1 MAKKVRK
8 ARTVIV
14 GTYRPENEAWI
25 AERRLYNLPLP
36 TILSRKERKAGGV
49 HSCATVSDGHLPFHE
64 VVTGVVLF
72 AEGHQNFAFKARFKE
87 VVDGAWLKKNGYS
100 TVGASVSLARRR
112 APLPKPHGTAYAL
125 YELYEE
131 STPAKLLGDRA
142 AEVFVS
148 SSRCPCV
155 KIDEAFYSKPYP
167 VTGGRSM
174 PYVFDCLKPYFRKW
188 KSATTFNPV
197 QGDFFDE
204 LFGSLT
210 SSAISVKWD
219 LKNVKIEF
227 GDSLRLCEKWQ
238 PPTVIVSDGPYGL
251 GSYPGDPVSPDGLAE
266 CYRPFLVKWYERS
279 LPSATLWFWNSEQG
293 WANCH
298 RMIEECGWEFRNC
311 HIWDK
316 GISHVAGNCNTRTI
330 RKYPVVTEVCAQY
343 VRKNYL
349 KSGEREYPLRD
360 WMREEWRRTGLPF
373 RLTNEA
379 CGVKDAATRKYF
391 SKDHLWYFPPSDAF
405 IHIAAYANKFGNAAG
420 RPYFCKLNG
429 EQFTSG
435 EWDLMRAKFHCEIGV
450 SNVWS
455 LPAVRGTER
464 IKVNGACLHMNQKP
478 LELLERI
485 IRSSSDPGD
494 VVWEPFGGLCST
506 AVAALRTSRKA
517 FAAEINPK
525 FYNAARERLSHEIH

>member
-1 MAKKVRK
+1 MAASRK
-8 ARTVIV
+8 SASADATVLV
-14 GTYRPENEAWI
+14 GTYRPANERWI
-25 AERRLYNLPLP
+25 AEKRLYNLPLP
-36 TILSRKERKAGGV
+36 KCGKLA
-49 HSCATVSDGHLPFHE
+49 FHE
-64 VVTGVVLF
+64 KISGVVLF
-72 AEGHQNFAFKARFKE
+72 AEGKPNYAFTAKFKE
-87 VVDGAWLKKNGYS
+87 VTDGAALARSGYS
-100 TVGASVSLARRR
+100 PAAR
-112 APLPKPHGTAYAL
+112 PHGEKYAL
-125 YELYEE
+125 YELVAE
-131 STPAKLLGDRA
+131 STPAKLLGRRSA
-142 AEVFVS
+142 NVYVCSA
-148 SSRCPCV
+148 RCPCV

-167 VTGGRSM
+167 VTGGKSM
-174 PYVFDCLKPYFRKW
+174 PYVFDCLKPYVKRW

-197 QGDFFDE
+197 QMDFLKEF
-204 LFGSLT
+204 FTQPSL
-210 SSAISVKWD
+210 SMLPADNMRK
-219 LKNVKIEF
+219 VKIEF
-227 GDSLRLCEKWQ
+227 GDSLHLCEKWES
-238 PPTVIVSDGPYGL
+238 PTVIISDGPYGL

-266 CYRPFLVKWYERS
+266 CYRPFLLKWYECS

-298 RMIEECGWEFRNC
+298 RMIEDCGWEFRNC

-316 GISHVAGNCNTRTI
+316 GISHVAGNCNTKTI

-349 KSGEREYPLRD
+349 KSGNHEYSIRD

-391 SKDHLWYFPPSDAF
+391 SRDHLWYFPPSEAF
-405 IHIAAYANKFGNAAG
+405 VHIAAYANKFGDTVG
-420 RPYFCKLNG
+420 RPYFCKSNG
-429 EQFTSG
+429 EPFTSS
-435 EWDLMRAKFHCEIGV
+435 EWNLMRAKFHCELGV

-464 IKVNGACLHMNQKP
+464 IKINGACLHMNQKP

-494 VVWEPFGGLCST
+494 VVWEPFGGLCSA
-506 AVAALRTSRKA
+506 AVAALRTDRKA

-525 FYNAARERLSHEIH
+525 FYNAARERLAHEKHQSQD